1 MRKIAG
7 IERNEGKC
15 DRGGRRQ
22 VRAALR
28 LGLLCLLSGSL
39 GCSILGIGV
48 RRERIPETPPDAPIW
63 LRAVAN
69 DLQSVP
75 SEEVVRR
82 AEDTLVEIPIY
93 SHTIRR
99 VAERAMPAVVS
110 IYTKTTSPYM
120 FSLLPIPLPGFSFR
134 LPLPGEALG
143 SAFFIHPSGY
153 LLSNNHVIENA
164 VSIRART
171 DDEDDYDVE
180 VVARDAV
187 LDIALLRVV
196 DPQMEFDFI
205 PVGDS
210 SQVGVGDSV
219 IAIGNPLG
227 LGHSVS
233 QGIIS
238 QTGRELIKLDAGDG
252 RQIEFLQTDTAI
264 NPGSSGGPL
273 ITLSG
278 AAVGMN
284 TAIARSAQGI
294 AFAVPTSQILD
305 FIEQVL
311 AGEGVEDPRIPK

>member
-1 MRKIAG
+1 VRR
-7 IERNEGKC
+7 IETTPGRL
-15 DRGGRRQ
+15 RG
-22 VRAALR
+22 VRARNAAL
-28 LGLLCLLSGSL
+28 LGLVCLLSSSL
-39 GCSILGIGV
+39 GCSILGIGL
-48 RRERIPETPPDAPIW
+48 RRERIPETPPDSPIW
-63 LRAVAN
+63 LRPAAA
-69 DLQSVP
+69 DLQALP
-75 SEEVVRR
+75 SDDVVRR
-82 AEDTLVEIPIY
+82 ADATLVEIPLY

-99 VAERAMPAVVS
+99 VSEQAMPAVVS
-110 IYTKTTSPYM
+110 IYTKTPSPYM
-120 FSLLPIPLPGFSFR
+120 FSLLPIPLPGFYFR

-143 SAFFIHPSGY
+143 SAFFIHPGGY

-164 VSIRART
+164 LSIRART
-171 DDEDDYDVE
+171 SEEDDFDLE
-180 VVARDAV
+180 IVARDPV

-196 DPQMEFDFI
+196 NPEVEFEFI

-210 SQVGVGDSV
+210 GEVGVGDSV

-238 QTGRELIKLDAGDG
+238 QTGRELIKLDEGDG

-294 AFAVPTSQILD
+294 AFAVPTSQILE
-305 FIEQVL
+305 FVEQVL
-311 AGEGVEDPRIPK
+311 AGEGISDPRAPKP